1 MVKCYCLAKTYRPV
15 VGEDYVVVTWD
26 YHMAIEWLPLG
37 YHVVSYGP
45 VIYHAVIKWL
55 SLGIT
60 VWLSYGCQC

>member
-45 VIYHAVIKWL
+45 FVYHAVILWL
-55 SLGIT
+55 
-60 VWLSYGCQC
+60 